1 MKNQNQQIDGLSKSP
16 KGKVNPVLSDII
28 SVLFMPAGLFIML
41 IDSSLPKAYK
51 VSIIVLLSFAALWIL
66 YSLVC

>member
-16 KGKVNPVLSDII
+16 KGKVNPVLSDVI
-28 SVLFMPAGLFIML
+28 SVLFIPAGLL

-51 VSIIVLLSFAALWIL
+51 VSIMVFLSLGALWIL
-66 YSLVC
+66 YSSVS